1 MSNKRNRKK
10 SPEDTDYE
18 VGFGKPPKRTQWKKG
33 QSGNPKGKPK
43 GSKNA
48 STVFEE
54 MLAQT
59 VVVKVN
65 GQEQR
70 MPLTEALRHKLTK
83 GALQGTTKETMDV
96 MKELEKHFP
105 GTFSPK
111 DAAPDTIRVL
121 FVESDGDGAPEPGQ
135 GMLPW
140 EGPVPENVS
149 RAELWA
155 WKSECYA
162 EASRRI
168 AESGEEGYFQCLND
182 AADEAETK
190 TVKEEDNDDDD
201 SWLD

>member
-1 MSNKRNRKK
+1 
-10 SPEDTDYE
+10 
-18 VGFGKPPKRTQWKKG
+18 
-33 QSGNPKGKPK
+33 
-43 GSKNA
+43 
-48 STVFEE
+48 
-54 MLAQT
+54 
-59 VVVKVN
+59 
-65 GQEQR
+65 
-70 MPLTEALRHKLTK
+70 
-83 GALQGTTKETMDV
+83 LQGTTKETMDV

-111 DAAPDTIRVL
+111 DAAPDTLRVL